1 MLQNRPKTEPIGVER
16 RNKEQKK
23 HHPMCKE
30 WHKKTFLNTFPIH
43 YFKYLPSAE
52 DISIFFEANDFFTTT
67 KKNQNGTSRARRENV
82 MKLCMTKRQLLQK
95 KHREL
100 ETETGLNKSDR
111 KFIFSCTAR
120 RQQQPRRILDCL
132 HRTLF
137 ANVK

>member
-67 KKNQNGTSRARRENV
+67 KKKSKRHIAREKRECYETLHDQKATFAEKTSRTR
-82 MKLCMTKRQLLQK
+82 
-95 KHREL
+95 
-100 ETETGLNKSDR
+100 D
-111 KFIFSCTAR
+111 
-120 RQQQPRRILDCL
+120 
-132 HRTLF
+132 
-137 ANVK
+137 